1 MMIST
6 KGRYAVRIM
15 VDLAEH
21 SDGANVPLKEMAQ
34 RQEISQK
41 YLEQIMA
48 ILVRGKLVEGA
59 HGKGGGYVLTRD
71 PSDYKIGEILRLTEG
86 DLNLVPCLEDAETSC
101 PRAAQCR
108 TYDLWQGL
116 AKVINEYLDS
126 ITLADLMK
134 KEYVSDYII

>member
-6 KGRYAVRIM
+6 KGRYAIRIM

-21 SDGANVPLKEMAQ
+21 SDGTNVPLKEMAQ

-48 ILVRGKLVEGA
+48 ILVKGKLIEGA
-59 HGKGGGYVLTRD
+59 HGKGGGYQLTRS
-71 PSDYKIGEILRLTEG
+71 PQEYKIGEVLRLTEG
-86 DLNLVPCLEDAETSC
+86 DLNLVPCLEDTEVSC
-101 PRAAQCR
+101 PRVAQCR
-108 TYDLWQGL
+108 TYDLWLGL
-116 AKVINEYLDS
+116 AHVINQYLDS

-134 KEYVSDYII
+134 K

>member
-21 SDGANVPLKEMAQ
+21 SEGNNVPLKEMAE
-34 RQEISQK
+34 RQEISLK

-48 ILVRGKLVEGA
+48 VLVKGKLVEGA
-59 HGKGGGYVLTRD
+59 HGKGGGYQLTRE
-71 PSDYKIGEILRLTEG
+71 PSEYKIGEILRLTEG
-86 DLNLVPCLEDAETSC
+86 DLNLVPCLDVDQASC
-101 PRAAQCR
+101 PRVAQCR

-116 AKVINEYLDS
+116 SKVINQYLDS
-126 ITLADLMK
+126 ITLADLMN
-134 KEYVSDYII
+134 KEYVNEYVI